1 MAAVKPMIT
10 VRGLYKEYDGRRVL
24 ENINLTVGRGETLG
38 IVGPNGIGKTTL
50 LRIIAGIEKPSRGE
64 VKVNGRVGLVPQD
77 DLLLPWKTLE
87 DNIILG
93 LVLHGVSRGVIEEK
107 VKAVSRLL
115 ELGEH
120 LHKYPK
126 EASGGTRRK
135 AAVARALVM
144 DSDVLLLDEPYVG
157 LDVKTTQSLAG
168 VLNRLRD
175 RGVTLVIVSHQLW
188 ELASNADRI
197 VFMNGPP
204 GRVDGEIDLRGLSQ
218 EERISRLLS
227 ETRRYTVG

>member
-1 MAAVKPMIT
+1 MKPTIT
-10 VRGLYKEYDGRRVL
+10 VRGLYKDYDGRRVL

-64 VKVNGRVGLVPQD
+64 VLVNGRVGLVPQD
-77 DLLLPWKTLE
+77 DLLLPWKTLK

-93 LVLHGVSRGVIEEK
+93 LVLHGASRVVIEEK
-107 VKAVSRLL
+107 VENVSRLL
-115 ELGEH
+115 ELGGH

-144 DSDVLLLDEPYVG
+144 DNDVLLLDEPYVG
-157 LDVKTTQSLAG
+157 LDVKTTQSLAS

-188 ELASNADRI
+188 ELAFNADRI

-218 EERISRLLS
+218 EERIGRLLA
-227 ETRRYTVG
+227 ETKRYTVD

>member
-1 MAAVKPMIT
+1 MNPTIS
-10 VRGLYKEYDGRRVL
+10 VRGLYKDYDGRRVL

-77 DLLLPWKTLE
+77 DLLLPWKTLK
-87 DNIILG
+87 DNISLG
-93 LVLHGVSRGVIEEK
+93 LVLHGASREVIEEK
-107 VKAVSRLL
+107 VKSVSSLL
-115 ELGEH
+115 ELGGH

-218 EERISRLLS
+218 EERISRLLA
-227 ETRRYTVG
+227 ETRRYTVD